1 MRIKGGPQALQRHKR
16 VLKLA
21 KGYYGQR
28 SKIYRRAHE
37 AVLHAGE
44 YAFAGRKLRRRNFR
58 TLWIQR
64 IKAALFPFDLKYSRF
79 IKLLEDKKV
88 TLDRKILATL
98 AVDDPGTFA
107 KIVEKVKA

>member
-1 MRIKGGPQALQRHKR
+1 MRVKGGPKGPQRHKR
-16 VLKLA
+16 LLRLA

-37 AVLHAGE
+37 SILHAGE

-64 IKAALFPFDLKYSRF
+64 VKAALTPFDLKYSLF
-79 IKLLEDKKV
+79 IKLLADKKIE
-88 TLDRKILATL
+88 LDRKILASL
-98 AVDDPGTFA
+98 AVDDLTAFA

>member
-1 MRIKGGPQALQRHKR
+1 MRVKGGPQGLQRHKR

-21 KGYYGQR
+21 KGYFGQR

-64 IKAALFPFDLKYSRF
+64 IKAALTPFDLKYSRF
-79 IKLLEDKKV
+79 IKLLKDKKIE
-88 TLDRKILATL
+88 LDRKILATL
-98 AVDDPGTFA
+98 AVDDPATFA

>member
-1 MRIKGGPQALQRHKR
+1 MRVKGGPKGLQRHKR

-21 KGYYGQR
+21 KGYAGQR

-64 IKAALFPFDLKYSRF
+64 IKAALSPFDLKYSRF
-79 IKLLEDKKV
+79 IKLLEDKKIE
-88 TLDRKILATL
+88 LDRKILATL
-98 AVDDPGTFA
+98 AVDDPATFA